1 MISVQEAK
9 KIISDTIP
17 FGPIHECKLTEALGL
32 GLAQEI
38 TAPINFPSS
47 AQSAMDGFAIRFGDL
62 LSHETFQVTEVIQA
76 GQDVS
81 HLSFVSGQACRIF
94 TGAALPA
101 FFDTVIMQEHATV
114 NHATL
119 SFQGEI
125 VPGQHV
131 RPIGSQTKQGDI
143 VLPKGHVLTPASLSL
158 LASLGIEKIPV
169 VQKPIIQCIH
179 TGNEL
184 IQVGKTLAPGQ
195 VYESNSIALTSAL
208 QQMHLTTLAP
218 KGVEDELNA
227 LQESIRLALEKADV
241 ILLTGGVSVGDYDFV
256 HQALSQLGVDI
267 LFHKIKQKPG
277 KPLLFG
283 QYKNKF
289 IFGLPG
295 NPGSVMTC
303 FYQYVKPALLQY
315 LGHPQPF
322 QTGIFLPLLAEY
334 VKKPGLTH
342 FVKAQV
348 QLNGVMPLD
357 HQESY
362 KMNGFAHAN
371 CLIEFSEEITFSKKN
386 DSVLVHC
393 LNAFA

>member
-9 KIISDTIP
+9 KIISDAISM
-17 FGPIHECKLTEALGL
+17 GPVHECTLAEALGL

-38 TAPINFPSS
+38 ISPINFPSY
-47 AQSAMDGFAIRFGDL
+47 AQSAMDGFAIRYDDL
-62 LSHETFQVTEVIQA
+62 SSHETFQVTQVIQA

-114 NHATL
+114 NHFTL
-119 SFQGEI
+119 SFQGKI
-125 VPGQHV
+125 MNGQHV
-131 RPIGSQTKQGDI
+131 RLIGSQTRQGDI

-158 LASLGIEKIPV
+158 LASLGIEKIHV
-169 VQKPIIQCIH
+169 VQKPNVQCIH

-184 IQVGKTLAPGQ
+184 IKPGQPLAQGQ

-208 QQMHLTTLAP
+208 QQMHLKPLASMWA
-218 KGVEDELNA
+218 EDQLSS
-227 LQESIRLALEKADV
+227 LQESIRVALQQADV
-241 ILLTGGVSVGDYDFV
+241 VLLTGGVSVGDFDFV

-315 LGHPQPF
+315 LGHQQAF
-322 QTGIFLPLLAEY
+322 QTGILLPLLVDYA
-334 VKKPGLTH
+334 KKPGLSH
-342 FVKAQV
+342 FVKAQL
-348 QLNGVMPLD
+348 QMNGVMPLD

-371 CLIEFSEEITFSKKN
+371 CLIEFSEEVTLSKKN

-393 LNAFA
+393 LNALA

>member
-1 MISVQEAK
+1 MITVHEAK

-17 FGPIHECKLTEALGL
+17 LGPIHECHLSDCL
-32 GLAQEI
+32 GLALAYDVI
-38 TAPINFPSS
+38 SPIDFPSY
-47 AQSAMDGFAIRFGDL
+47 AQSAMDGFAIRYDDIAV
-62 LSHETFQVTEVIQA
+62 HETLQVTEIVQA

-81 HLSFVSGQACRIF
+81 ALTFSSGQACRIF
-94 TGAALPA
+94 TGAAIPD
-101 FFDTVIMQEHATV
+101 FFDTVVMQEHASV
-114 NHATL
+114 NHFTL
-119 SFQGEI
+119 SCQGEI
-125 VPGQHV
+125 VHGQNV
-131 RPIGSQTKQGDI
+131 RKTGSQTRQGDC
-143 VLPKGHVLTPASLSL
+143 VLRKGHTLTPASLSL

-184 IQVGKTLAPGQ
+184 IKAGQNIAPGQ

-208 QQMHLTTLAP
+208 QQMHLTTLTP
-218 KGVEDELNA
+218 IWVEDQLSA
-227 LQESIRLALEKADV
+227 LQESIRLALEQADV

-256 HQALSQLGVDI
+256 HQALSQLGVEI

-277 KPLLFG
+277 KPLLYAR
-283 QYKNKF
+283 YKNTF

-315 LGHPQPF
+315 LGHQPSF
-322 QTGIFLPLLAEY
+322 HHTLLLPLLADY
-334 VKKPGLTH
+334 VKKSGLTH

-348 QLNGVMPLD
+348 QTNGVLPLD

-371 CLIEFSEEITFSKKN
+371 CLIEFSEDATLCKKN
-386 DSVLVHC
+386 DLVHVHF
-393 LNAFA
+393 LTSIS